1 MERLSLDFAELS
13 KRCSSCGQTKGN
25 ADFNKRNRSKDG
37 LQAWC
42 RECER
47 AAHAKRYAQNPQA
60 TGATGLG
67 AERRDQSL
75 PWPYPQSQSLDH
87 LIPLARG
94 GRHTRSNSQITHLIC
109 NLRRGIKP
117 MVTR

>member
-47 AAHAKRYAQNPQA
+47 AAHAKRCAQNPQA
-60 TGATGLG
+60 TGRLVSGQS
-67 AERRDQSL
+67 AETSRS
-75 PWPYPQSQSLDH
+75 
-87 LIPLARG
+87 RG
-94 GRHTRSNSQITHLIC
+94 HIRNHSRLTI
-109 NLRRGIKP
+109 
-117 MVTR
+117 